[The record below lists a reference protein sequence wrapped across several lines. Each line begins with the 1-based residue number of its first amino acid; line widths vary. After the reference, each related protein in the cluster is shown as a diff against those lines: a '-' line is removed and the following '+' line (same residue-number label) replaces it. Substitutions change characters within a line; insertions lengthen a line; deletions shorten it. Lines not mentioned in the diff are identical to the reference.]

1 MTPVTDSAFGKVAV
15 VLCGDMGESEEG
27 EDRKSQNSAN

>member
-15 VLCGDMGESEEG
+15 VLCGDMGDSEEG
-27 EDRKSQNSAN
+27 EDPKTQNPAS